1 MISQPSYFYIPP
13 EIEAGLLGGDLIK
26 HGGIVRNQMGQIVKH
41 LKEVPLPLSNEKAAA
56 RVAGILK
63 NSRVLIPTAVVG
75 TLVAGAVVI
84 VAAKKRRQSRK
95 PQVLE
100 CVQSI
105 NASLAAYVEAVHEGR
120 LELDIID
127 RLIADLDSVKAYSG
141 EDGSITLDF
150 STKHAEML
158 VNIVVD
164 YTRRLAEA
172 NSVNLDELQGVTPAS
187 ENDAVVDLRRH
198 LEVQRKIF
206 TEAA

>member
-1 MISQPSYFYIPP
+1 MISQPTTFYIPP
-13 EIEAGLLGGDLIK
+13 EIEAGLLSGDLIRY
-26 HGGIVRNQMGQIVKH
+26 GGIVRNQMGQIVKH
-41 LKEVPLPLSNEKAAA
+41 LKEISLPVSNEKTVA
-56 RVAGILK
+56 RVAGMLK
-63 NSRVLIPTAVVG
+63 NPRVLIPTVVVG
-75 TLVAGAVVI
+75 TVAAGVAVI
-84 VAAKKRRQSRK
+84 VAAKKRKQTGK
-95 PQVLE
+95 AEVPE
-100 CVQSI
+100 CVQSY

-127 RLIADLDSVKAYSG
+127 RLIADLDAVKAYSD

-164 YTRRLAEA
+164 YTGHLAEA
-172 NSVNLDELQGVTPAS
+172 NSVDLNELQGVAPAS
-187 ENDAVVDLRRH
+187 DDDAVVDLRRH

>member
-1 MISQPSYFYIPP
+1 MISQPTSFYIPP
-13 EIEAGLLGGDLIK
+13 EIEAGLLGGNLIQY
-26 HGGIVRNQMGQIVKH
+26 GGIVRNQMGQIVKH
-41 LKEVPLPLSNEKAAA
+41 LKEVPLPVGNEKAVA
-56 RVAGILK
+56 RMAGMLK
-63 NSRVLIPTAVVG
+63 NPRVLIPITVVG
-75 TLVAGAVVI
+75 TVVAVI
-84 VAAKKRRQSRK
+84 VAAKKRKQAGK
-95 PQVLE
+95 PEVPE
-100 CVQSI
+100 CVHSY

-127 RLIADLDSVKAYSG
+127 RLIADLNAVKTYSG

-150 STKHAEML
+150 STKHAEIL

-164 YTRRLAEA
+164 YTRQLAESNA
-172 NSVNLDELQGVTPAS
+172 VDLNELQGVAPTS